1 MDKTGFNEFRDSHIM
16 QFSPQVRAMWSDL
29 EAKESWTIDESISGI
44 TKIFNTLPSV
54 CKYPLSEKTEQAL
67 SDLIGLIA
75 YLPFKDSVCALAWCG
90 FNSNE
95 WGNAIYSFAYEVY
108 SSAYDNI
115 ELQRDNSV
123 IAAKTIVMRIE
134 AVNQIAIIQTITG
147 RVV

>member
-1 MDKTGFNEFRDSHIM
+1 MDKTGFNEFRDRHIL
-16 QFSPQVRAMWSDL
+16 QFSLEVRAMWDQL

-44 TKIFNTLPSV
+44 TEIFNTLPSV

-95 WGNAIYSFAYEVY
+95 WGNAIYAFAYEIY
-108 SSAYDNI
+108 SSTYNDKN
-115 ELQRDNSV
+115 LQHDNSV
-123 IAAKTIVMRIE
+123 IAAKTIVLRIE
-134 AVNQIAIIQTITG
+134 AVNQIAIIQTISG